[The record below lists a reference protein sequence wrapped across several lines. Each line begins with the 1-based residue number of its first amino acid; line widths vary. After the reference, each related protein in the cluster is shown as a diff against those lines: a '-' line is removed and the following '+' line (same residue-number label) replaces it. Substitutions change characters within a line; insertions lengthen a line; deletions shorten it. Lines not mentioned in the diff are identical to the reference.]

1 MIAVLASWLA
11 ACSLQEA
18 RQTLGIEKQSP
29 DEYLVVERAPLS
41 LPPNFDL
48 RPPTPGTA
56 QAQYVDLRE
65 QAERILLGLD
75 DGPAADRSEGEIALL
90 AGAGALNT
98 DARIRQT
105 IDREN
110 GAYIVEDDGFVD
122 DLMFWQGDAG
132 SSLII
137 DPVAEAERLREN
149 ASAGLPV
156 TYGDPPTIR
165 RKE

>member
-1 MIAVLASWLA
+1 MMAVLANWLA
-11 ACSLQEA
+11 ACSLQAA

-48 RPPTPGTA
+48 RPPTPGAA
-56 QAQYVDLRE
+56 QAQYVDLRQ

-75 DGPAADRSEGEIALL
+75 DGPAADRSEGETALL

-110 GAYIVEDDGFVD
+110 GIYMVEDGRFVD
-122 DLMFWQGDAG
+122 DLMFWQGDAD

-149 ASAGLPV
+149 AAAGLPV
-156 TYGDPPTIR
+156 TYGESPTIR
-165 RKE
+165 RK